1 MNSSGSVLVSVH
13 TGDAEQDSIEEVYGD
28 NKTQDG
34 THVDVHEE
42 VGVLWYCLRRHLF
55 KTMF

>member
-1 MNSSGSVLVSVH
+1 MNSSGSVLVSVY

-34 THVDVHEE
+34 THDDVHEE
-42 VGVLWYCLRRHLF
+42 IGVQ
-55 KTMF
+55 